1 MPHITQIGAVEMES
15 GEAFST
21 YVLPKISIEPGAEQA
36 TGKVYDGTSVFA
48 NGLKVAAVPIR
59 EALLNFLKWLSTLR
73 NCEVVL
79 VAHNGRVFDF
89 RVLSN
94 AVVRTGL
101 QKQFLDKVSGF
112 TDSLSL
118 IRSKHKKLERYTQ
131 IFLAKHFCNESYFAH
146 DALEDV
152 KMLSKILSNAVSNSD
167 LCKTAY
173 DSEPIFCKRSSIL
186 QSLCISHL

>member
-1 MPHITQIGAVEMES
+1 MDGNRVKKREKMSLPETKRRRLILKQERANQKDASEVSEGSTYQSVRQGAMPHITQIGAVEMES

-118 IRSKHKKLERYTQ
+118 IRSKHKKT
-131 IFLAKHFCNESYFAH
+131 
-146 DALEDV
+146 
-152 KMLSKILSNAVSNSD
+152 
-167 LCKTAY
+167 
-173 DSEPIFCKRSSIL
+173 
-186 QSLCISHL
+186 

>member
-21 YVLPKISIEPGAEQA
+21 YVLPKISIEPEAEQA
-36 TGKVYDGTSVFA
+36 TGTVYDGTSVFA
-48 NGLKVAAVPIR
+48 HGLKNAAVPIR
-59 EALLNFLKWLSTLR
+59 EALSNFLKWLSTLR

-94 AVVRTGL
+94 AVIRTGL
-101 QKQFLDKVSGF
+101 QRQFLDKVSGF

-118 IRSKHKKLERYTQ
+118 IRSKHKKLEKYTQ
-131 IFLAKHFCNESYFAH
+131 IFLATHFCIESYSAH
-146 DALEDV
+146 DAL

-167 LCKTAY
+167 LCKAAY
-173 DSEPIFCKRSSIL
+173 DSEPIFCKRSLIL

>member
-1 MPHITQIGAVEMES
+1 MPHVTQIGAVEMES

-36 TGKVYDGTSVFA
+36 TGIVYDGTSVFA
-48 NGLKVAAVPIR
+48 HGLKVAAVPIR
-59 EALLNFLKWLSTLR
+59 EALSNFLKWLSTLR

-94 AVVRTGL
+94 AVVCTGL

-118 IRSKHKKLERYTQ
+118 IRSKHKKT
-131 IFLAKHFCNESYFAH
+131 
-146 DALEDV
+146 
-152 KMLSKILSNAVSNSD
+152 
-167 LCKTAY
+167 
-173 DSEPIFCKRSSIL
+173 
-186 QSLCISHL
+186 

>member
-36 TGKVYDGTSVFA
+36 TGNVYDGTSVFA

-101 QKQFLDKVSGF
+101 KKQFLNKVSG
-112 TDSLSL
+112 
-118 IRSKHKKLERYTQ
+118 
-131 IFLAKHFCNESYFAH
+131 
-146 DALEDV
+146 
-152 KMLSKILSNAVSNSD
+152 
-167 LCKTAY
+167 
-173 DSEPIFCKRSSIL
+173 L
-186 QSLCISHL
+186 QTHCL